1 MDAHAN
7 PGNVVL
13 AVDLGSSRM
22 RCVSVALGDMAASE
36 VASAHYPVASA
47 RSGALARGF
56 NAALLRTRLLSVLA
70 KAAQDVGPRNVA
82 SIAIT
87 AQRGATCFFDSALR
101 TLHAGPNADVR
112 AVFEGAAFDEAF
124 EPLVYGATGHMPS
137 MMLVPAKLGWWRAH
151 EPRTAQRIASV
162 AGLDAWA
169 ALQLTGTLAET
180 PHGQAEAGLLDVSTG
195 EPARDLLSQLAV
207 PLDLLPST
215 VPLGDA
221 VGRLSREASEATGLP
236 LDVMVHLAGPDAQ
249 AAGAGCGA
257 VSPGDAGIC
266 AGWSAPVQITT
277 ASPRFDAEARTWVT
291 LSAIAGRWI
300 VEANPGDT
308 GRTVDTMR
316 RLLGTRLSYRR
327 FDALAAAAAEDDGI
341 VTAFLGPRALDM
353 SNLGMTMGGLLMPAP
368 VTQEGLPSGPVAR
381 AAYEN
386 VAFALR
392 ESLALARAVA
402 GANPAS
408 VALTGG
414 MSQSAVFPAL
424 LANVLGEPVRVHSH
438 GTAIGAAILAST
450 PDDERAERCAAMAAS
465 GTLVEPISRSLD
477 YAGAYERWLR
487 LRDSLDAMSGEL

>member
-1 MDAHAN
+1 
-7 PGNVVL
+7 
-13 AVDLGSSRM
+13 M

-36 VASAHYPVASA
+36 VASARYPVANA

-56 NAALLRTRLLSVLA
+56 NAALLKTRLLSVLA

-87 AQRGATCFFDSALR
+87 AQRGATCFFDSDLR

-112 AVFEGAAFDEAF
+112 AVFEGAALDEAF

-169 ALQLTGTLAET
+169 ALQLTGTLVET
-180 PHGQAEAGLLDVSTG
+180 PHGQAEAGLLDVSSG
-195 EPARDLLSQLAV
+195 EPARDLLPQLAV
-207 PLDLLPST
+207 PLDLLPPT
-215 VPLGDA
+215 IPLGDA

-236 LDVMVHLAGPDAQ
+236 LDVAVHLAGPDAQ

-257 VSPGDAGIC
+257 VSPGDVGIC

-291 LSAIAGRWI
+291 LSAVAGRWI

-316 RLLGTRLSYRR
+316 RLLGARLSYGR
-327 FDALAAAAAEDDGI
+327 FDALAAAALADDSV

-353 SNLGMTMGGLLMPAP
+353 SNLGMAMGGLLMPAP
-368 VTQEGLPSGPVAR
+368 FTLEGLPSRLVAR

-424 LANVLGEPVRVHSH
+424 LANVLGEPVRVHAN

-450 PDDERAERCAAMAAS
+450 PADKRAERCAAMAAS
-465 GTLVEPISRSLD
+465 GALVEPTARSLD

-487 LRDSLDAMSGEL
+487 LRDRLDAMSDEM